1 MNKKVIKYLKLWLIC
16 IISFMVLSS
25 VIDFIF
31 DWDKAFDLQDKLI
44 QGILFG
50 ITLTALRAY
59 EDKRNKENWK

>member
-50 ITLTALRAY
+50 ITLTALLAY
-59 EDKRNKENWK
+59 EYKRDKENWK